1 MTPVRAMFDGLRVM
15 LVEDDPAVRA
25 ATAQTLELAGFGL
38 ELHASAESALKN
50 LKQFFP
56 GVLLIDFQLTGM
68 NGIALLERAMKIDR
82 DLPVIIITGHGD
94 ISIAVKAMHAGAYDF
109 LEKPVSNDFLIGVVT
124 RAMEK
129 RRLTFEVS
137 DLRRRLEQKTGIDGM
152 LIGDSPSIVALRNSI
167 LKLSDVTPD
176 VLIHGE
182 TGAGKE
188 LVARALHTC
197 SPLCEG
203 PFVAINCGAIPE
215 SMFESELFG
224 HEKGAFTGA
233 QTVRIGK
240 IEHASGGTLFLD
252 EVESMP
258 IALQVKLLRVL
269 QFRQL
274 ERLGSNKMIDVPVRV
289 VAATKM
295 DLKAASDMGRFR
307 SDLYFRFN
315 VVTLAIP
322 PLRERRE
329 DIPQLFEHHVLLAA
343 ARYKREAPIVT
354 DQLMRDLVSF
364 DWPGNVR
371 ELGNV
376 ADRFVLG
383 LLGGRFNSDATKEAV
398 DRSLKD
404 VVGDF
409 ERGLIIEA
417 LRRHQG
423 DVLVVSEVLGIPKKT
438 LYDKM
443 RRYALSGEEYR

>member
-1 MTPVRAMFDGLRVM
+1 MSAMYDGLRVM
-15 LVEDDPAVRA
+15 FVEDDPAVRA
-25 ATAQTLELAGFGL
+25 ATAQTLDLAGF
-38 ELHASAESALKN
+38 EIEQHASAESALKS
-50 LKQFFP
+50 LKEYFP
-56 GVLLIDFQLTGM
+56 GVLLVDFQLTGM
-68 NGIALLERAMKIDR
+68 NGIALLERAMTIDR
-82 DLPVIIITGHGD
+82 SLPVIIVTGHGD

-137 DLRRRLEQKTGIDGM
+137 DLRRRLEQKTGIDSM
-152 LIGDSPSIVALRNSI
+152 LIGDSLAMVALRNRI

-182 TGAGKE
+182 TGSGKE
-188 LVARALHTC
+188 LVARALHEC
-197 SPLCEG
+197 SPLRDG
-203 PFVAINCGAIPE
+203 PFIAINCGAIPE

-233 QTVRIGK
+233 QALRIGK
-240 IEHASGGTLFLD
+240 VEHASGGTLFLD
-252 EVESMP
+252 EVETMP
-258 IALQVKLLRVL
+258 VALQVKLLRVL

-274 ERLGSNKMIDVPVRV
+274 ERLGSNKLINVPVRV
-289 VAATKM
+289 VAATKL
-295 DLKAASDMGRFR
+295 DLKAACDMGRFR

-315 VVTLAIP
+315 VVNLAIP

-383 LLGGRFNSDATKEAV
+383 LLGGRFNSDAANESA

-404 VVGDF
+404 IVGDF
-409 ERGLIIEA
+409 ERGLIIET
-417 LRRHQG
+417 LRRHHG
-423 DVLVVSEVLGIPKKT
+423 DVLAVSGSLGIPKKT

-443 RRYALSGEEYR
+443 RRYALSGEEFR

>member
-1 MTPVRAMFDGLRVM
+1 MNSMSAMYDGLRVM
-15 LVEDDPAVRA
+15 FVEDDPAVRA
-25 ATAQTLELAGFGL
+25 ATAQTLDLAGF
-38 ELHASAESALKN
+38 EVEQHASAESALKN
-50 LKQFFP
+50 LKEYFR
-56 GVLLIDFQLTGM
+56 GVLLVDFQLTGM
-68 NGIALLERAMKIDR
+68 NGIALLERAVTIDR
-82 DLPVIIITGHGD
+82 SLPVIIVTGHGD

-109 LEKPVSNDFLIGVVT
+109 LEKPVSNDLLVGVVT

-137 DLRRRLEQKTGIDGM
+137 DLRRRLEQKTGIDSM
-152 LIGDSPSIVALRNSI
+152 LMGDSLAMVALRNSI

-176 VLIHGE
+176 VLIQGE
-182 TGAGKE
+182 TGSGKE
-188 LVARALHTC
+188 LVARALHEC
-197 SPLCEG
+197 SPLRDG

-224 HEKGAFTGA
+224 HEKGAFTG
-233 QTVRIGK
+233 
-240 IEHASGGTLFLD
+240 TLFLD
-252 EVESMP
+252 EVEAMP
-258 IALQVKLLRVL
+258 MALQVKLLRVL

-274 ERLGSNKMIDVPVRV
+274 ERLGSNKLIDVPVRV
-289 VAATKM
+289 VAATKL
-295 DLKAASDMGRFR
+295 DLKAACEMGRFR

-329 DIPQLFEHHVLLAA
+329 DIPQLFEHHVLLGA

-383 LLGGRFNSDATKEAV
+383 LLGGGFNSDAASESA

-409 ERGLIIEA
+409 ERGLIIET
-417 LRRHQG
+417 LRRHHG
-423 DVLVVSEVLGIPKKT
+423 DVLAVSESLGIPKKT

-443 RRYALSGEEYR
+443 RRYALSGEEFR